1 MAAQPSVPRLGLAA
15 APNVLQLQPAGGAP
29 PAKSIVV
36 MSTSRVKYSLTPRA
50 NEGSDQASPQQGGE
64 QAKSTLTPRDLRD
77 ISKYIDSNKRLS
89 RVHRAGTLSSLIP
102 QGPFERVRDN
112 VDPVLQIALAPIHP
126 KESALDVP
134 LRLQAPES
142 FHTPV
147 MSDPRAD
154 CTVAKRIVNLLKGA
168 ISVPVHW
175 TGEHEGME
183 RDVAKLNA
191 LRDAEVRAKTAHRA
205 QQPAKEALA
214 YCALGALHYNATNI
228 EKAIEAFSQA
238 VHIFEQQGDAQG
250 VAYCHN
256 VLGVCFYRLGEFK
269 MALIHHKKQE
279 VLAGTYG
286 QAVAQ
291 LNMGVCYSALNELK
305 FSEQAFTDALSSAL
319 HSRDSI
325 LETIAMGNLGLT
337 YMKCGDMRR
346 AQTNFERCLEHC
358 SIASDKVGAAVC
370 LVLLGEVYSVIGDNE
385 HALFYYEHAFR
396 VAEEAKCHD
405 IAEIARVSVGVAKGN
420 QAVKNSLTAMAKQ
433 MGQPLTIADI
443 INTLPTK

>member
-1 MAAQPSVPRLGLAA
+1 MSTQATVPRLQLAGPQA
-15 APNVLQLQPAGGAP
+15 NVLQVHASGDAA
-29 PAKSIVV
+29 PAKSVVV
-36 MSTSRVKYSLTPRA
+36 MSTSRVKYALTPR
-50 NEGSDQASPQQGGE
+50 EGGDDQGASTS
-64 QAKSTLTPRDLRD
+64 KTTLTPRDLRD
-77 ISKYIDSNKRLS
+77 ISKFIESNKRLS
-89 RVHRAGTLSSLIP
+89 RVHRSGSLSALIP

-112 VDPVLQIALAPIHP
+112 VDLVLQIAIAPIHA

-142 FHTPV
+142 FHCPAMV
-147 MSDPRAD
+147 DPRAD
-154 CTVAKRIVNLLKGA
+154 CTVARRIVSLLKGA
-168 ISVPVHW
+168 SSVPVHW
-175 TGEHEGME
+175 TGEKEGTE

-191 LRDAEVRAKTAHRA
+191 LRDAEVRAKAAHRA
-205 QQPAKEALA
+205 QQPIKEALA

-228 EKAIEAFSQA
+228 EKTVEAFSLA
-238 VHIFEQQGDAQG
+238 VHLFEQQGDAQG

-256 VLGVCFYRLGEFK
+256 VLGVCYYRLGEFK
-269 MALIHHKKQE
+269 MSLIHHKKQE
-279 VLAGTYG
+279 VLAGSYG

-396 VAEEAKCHD
+396 VAEEAKCYD

-420 QAVKNSLTAMAKQ
+420 QSVKNSLTAMAKQ
-433 MGQPLTIADI
+433 MGQQLTITDI
-443 INTLPTK
+443 LNTLPTK

>member
-1 MAAQPSVPRLGLAA
+1 
-15 APNVLQLQPAGGAP
+15 
-29 PAKSIVV
+29 
-36 MSTSRVKYSLTPRA
+36 MSTSRVKYAIAPRD
-50 NEGSDQASPQQGGE
+50 NSDEQGAAAGP
-64 QAKSTLTPRDLRD
+64 ATLSARDLRD
-77 ISKYIDSNKRLS
+77 ISKFIDSNKRLS
-89 RVHRAGTLSSLIP
+89 RVHRSGNISALIP
-102 QGPFERVRDN
+102 QGPFERIRDN
-112 VDPVLQIALAPIHP
+112 VDSVLHIAIAPIHP

-142 FHTPV
+142 FHCPA
-147 MSDPRAD
+147 MMDPKAD
-154 CTVAKRIVNLLKGA
+154 CTVAKRIVSLLKGA
-168 ISVPVHW
+168 TSVPVHW
-175 TGEHEGME
+175 AGEREGTE
-183 RDVAKLNA
+183 KDVAKLNA
-191 LRDAEVRAKTAHRA
+191 LRDAEVRAKAAHRA
-205 QQPAKEALA
+205 QQPMKEALA

-228 EKAIEAFSQA
+228 EKAVESFSSA
-238 VHIFEQQGDAQG
+238 VHVFEQQGNAQG

-256 VLGVCFYRLGEFK
+256 ILGVCYYRLGELK
-269 MALIHHKKQE
+269 MSLIHYKKQE
-279 VLAGTYG
+279 VLSGPYG

-396 VAEEAKCHD
+396 VADEAKCFD

-420 QAVKNSLTAMAKQ
+420 QSVKNSLAAMAKQ
-433 MGQPLTIADI
+433 MGQQLTITDLL
-443 INTLPTK
+443 NTLPTK